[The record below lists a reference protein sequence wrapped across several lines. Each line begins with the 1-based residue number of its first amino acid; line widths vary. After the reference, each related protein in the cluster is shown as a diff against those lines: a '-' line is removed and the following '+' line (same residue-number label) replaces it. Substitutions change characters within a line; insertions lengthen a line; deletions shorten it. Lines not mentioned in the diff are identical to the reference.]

1 MSNNIEIN
9 NLYPRDSQSD
19 AEISLLDIVNFLIDI
34 WKKLAI
40 AAFIGAILGF
50 AFWNF
55 FGKYEAEYSLN
66 NRSIEKNQ
74 INQFTGLDLITW
86 KAIQKKL
93 PALMAQ
99 IKNQSEVPEG
109 QAGSYTDLAS
119 EWWWQKNVIPKYALY
134 KTDMKDLTL
143 SNKDTD
149 LALSTILSLTIKA
162 DGSSKE
168 NAIENAKAA
177 ATFLCTG
184 GAYVQVRD
192 ILNAL
197 EIDTHITL
205 INLKKNITTVE
216 IEMGYQVWRAKVLED
231 LQKRFPGGNN
241 TSNQVFDLKDSAS
254 KYLPLTTQIIAVNDD
269 INQSKEKLQRLRD
282 RINQI
287 ALTKTFLEEASPLAE
302 KIFDGIL
309 LIDSLLAI
317 ETKLRAKLP
326 KEDLNQ
332 QVVLDQLRSQLLS
345 IKTLFTINLSAN
357 AAPTVS
363 KTSVIKSMAGGLA
376 GAFFL
381 MLLVLLGQRVWV
393 SIKSGGA
400 K

>member
-66 NRSIEKNQ
+66 NHSIEKNQ

-109 QAGSYTDLAS
+109 QAGFYTDLAS

-149 LALSTILSLTIKA
+149 LALST
-162 DGSSKE
+162 
-168 NAIENAKAA
+168 N
-177 ATFLCTG
+177 
-184 GAYVQVRD
+184 
-192 ILNAL
+192 
-197 EIDTHITL
+197 
-205 INLKKNITTVE
+205 
-216 IEMGYQVWRAKVLED
+216 
-231 LQKRFPGGNN
+231 
-241 TSNQVFDLKDSAS
+241 
-254 KYLPLTTQIIAVNDD
+254 
-269 INQSKEKLQRLRD
+269 
-282 RINQI
+282 
-287 ALTKTFLEEASPLAE
+287 
-302 KIFDGIL
+302 
-309 LIDSLLAI
+309 
-317 ETKLRAKLP
+317 
-326 KEDLNQ
+326 
-332 QVVLDQLRSQLLS
+332 
-345 IKTLFTINLSAN
+345 
-357 AAPTVS
+357 
-363 KTSVIKSMAGGLA
+363 
-376 GAFFL
+376 
-381 MLLVLLGQRVWV
+381 
-393 SIKSGGA
+393 
-400 K
+400 

>member
-1 MSNNIEIN
+1 M
-9 NLYPRDSQSD
+9 
-19 AEISLLDIVNFLIDI
+19 
-34 WKKLAI
+34 
-40 AAFIGAILGF
+40 
-50 AFWNF
+50 
-55 FGKYEAEYSLN
+55 
-66 NRSIEKNQ
+66 
-74 INQFTGLDLITW
+74 
-86 KAIQKKL
+86 
-93 PALMAQ
+93 
-99 IKNQSEVPEG
+99 
-109 QAGSYTDLAS
+109 
-119 EWWWQKNVIPKYALY
+119 
-134 KTDMKDLTL
+134 
-143 SNKDTD
+143 
-149 LALSTILSLTIKA
+149 
-162 DGSSKE
+162 
-168 NAIENAKAA
+168 
-177 ATFLCTG
+177 
-184 GAYVQVRD
+184 
-192 ILNAL
+192 
-197 EIDTHITL
+197 
-205 INLKKNITTVE
+205 
-216 IEMGYQVWRAKVLED
+216 WRAKVLED
-231 LQKRFPGGNN
+231 LHKRFPGGNN
-241 TSNQVFDLKDSAS
+241 TSNQVFDLKDSVA

-332 QVVLDQLRSQLLS
+332 QVVLDQLRSQLIS
-345 IKTLFTINLSAN
+345 IKTLFTKNLSAN

-381 MLLVLLGQRVWV
+381 MLLVLLGQRVRV